1 MGDKK
6 PHKEVKHAPKKSLK
20 EKRKEK
26 KEKTS
31 GK

>member
-6 PHKEVKHAPKKSLK
+6 PHKEIKHEPKKTLK

-26 KEKTS
+26 KDKQS
-31 GK
+31 K

>member
-6 PHKEVKHAPKKSLK
+6 PHKEIKQAPKKSLK

-26 KEKTS
+26 KDKQS
-31 GK
+31 K

>member
-20 EKRKEK
+20 QKRKEK
-26 KEKTS
+26 KEKTG